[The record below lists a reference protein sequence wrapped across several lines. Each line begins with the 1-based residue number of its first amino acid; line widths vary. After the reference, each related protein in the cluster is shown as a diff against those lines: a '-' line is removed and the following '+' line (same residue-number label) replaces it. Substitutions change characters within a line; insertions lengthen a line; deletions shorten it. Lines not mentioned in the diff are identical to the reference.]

1 MHTEPFV
8 LLGELGLPP
17 EDLLIAG
24 SAPLYVRG
32 LRDRIGDLDVV
43 ARGEALRRALLLGEP
58 EPAPFDGAVSVRLL
72 GGRLEITD
80 SWFTGLLGGVEEL
93 FDRAEEIGGLRFLG
107 IADTAAWKRWLDRP
121 KDRLDLRRLDLHRPD
136 LHRPDLHRPDLH
148 RPTGPAGP
156 TDPGPR
162 RSGRFSRPR
171 PGCSAPGVDEDRD
184 GRDGRTGRDT
194 GSGPGPDQWGAS
206 VVVRTG
212 P

>member
-1 MHTEPFV
+1 M
-8 LLGELGLPP
+8 GLPP

-107 IADTAAWKRWLDRP
+107 LADTAVWKRWLDRP
-121 KDRLDLRRLDLHRPD
+121 KDRLDLHGLDLHGLDLHRPD
-136 LHRPDLHRPDLH
+136 LHGPDLRGPDPH

-162 RSGRFSRPR
+162 RSGRFHRPR
-171 PGCSAPGVDEDRD
+171 PGCSAPGADEDRD
-184 GRDGRTGRDT
+184 ERGGRDT